1 VSLAEFTQ
9 KKELGGVVMADLNGK
24 KLKQVIDPTLAK
36 AFTHPLRGHV
46 WVTLF
51 ERGIVSPTE
60 IAGELGLDVSD
71 VSYHFRELKRRK
83 LIRLVRTVQRRGFD
97 EHFYEPI
104 APVFHFDDSDWMKLP
119 MGVRSSLSGETLR
132 QIIEQLTEALEV
144 GSFDARD
151 RHLSQSWLLLDER
164 GWKELTE
171 TMQQA
176 LDGILAI
183 QKRCAERR
191 QGSSEPGIP
200 VAAVL
205 ASFETPASLAQPDAG
220 KPGAP

>member
-1 VSLAEFTQ
+1 
-9 KKELGGVVMADLNGK
+9 MADLHGK
-24 KLKQVIDPTLAK
+24 KLKQIIDPTLAK

-51 ERGIVSPTE
+51 ERGVVSPTE
-60 IAGELGLDVSD
+60 IASELGLDVSD

-119 MGVRSSLSGETLR
+119 MGIRSSFSGETLR

-151 RHLSQSWLLLDER
+151 RHLSQSWLLLDEQ
-164 GWKELTE
+164 GWEELTK

-176 LDGILAI
+176 LDQILAI
-183 QKRCAERR
+183 QERCAKRR
-191 QGSSEPGIP
+191 EDSSEPGIP

-205 ASFETPASLAQPDAG
+205 ASFETAASVARQGAG
-220 KPGAP
+220 RASTP